1 MEPNA
6 RKRFERIEATLA
18 LTAEHHRIAME
29 QLDKRMAASEK
40 RMAASDKRMD
50 RFEESLKGLRKLIV
64 GGMRVVNHLAEE
76 NRKSR
81 ADTNAL
87 RTEMRELK
95 TELRAFI
102 KSQGNGH
109 KGGNGRN

>member
-1 MEPNA
+1 MEPEV

-18 LTAEHHRIAME
+18 LTAEHHRVAME
-29 QLDKRMAASEK
+29 QFDK

-50 RFEESLKGLRKLIV
+50 RFEESLTGVRKLIV
-64 GGMRVVNHLAEE
+64 GGMRIVNHLAEE

-81 ADTNAL
+81 ADTNAF